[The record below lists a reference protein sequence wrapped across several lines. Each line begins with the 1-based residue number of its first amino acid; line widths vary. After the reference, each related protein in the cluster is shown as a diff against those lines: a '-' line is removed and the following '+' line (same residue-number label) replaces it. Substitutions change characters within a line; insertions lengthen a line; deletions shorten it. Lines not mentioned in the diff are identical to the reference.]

1 MKMMSISSIVSD
13 SATSVIFRTWA
24 VKLVALF
31 IMSFVAMGTTHAQ
44 GQTDWVGNKQ
54 LVDRQVAMNRLKTE
68 SQRIIDEQKQSEFR
82 AVSGETAETRF
93 YGRIGEMIVTNNRAT
108 RDAVND
114 AANQMVAEGKGHA
127 EISGLVK
134 KAVNLLKI

>member
-1 MKMMSISSIVSD
+1 MTGIYSIKPD
-13 SATSVIFRTWA
+13 SATSIIFRTWA

-31 IMSFVAMGTTHAQ
+31 IVSFVAMGTTHAQ

-54 LVDRQVAMNRLKTE
+54 LVDRQIAMNRLKTE
-68 SQRIIDEQKQSEFR
+68 SQRIVDEQKQSGFR
-82 AVSGETAETRF
+82 TMSGETAESRF
-93 YGRIGEMIVTNNRAT
+93 YGRIGEMIVTNNRIT

-114 AANQMVAEGKGHA
+114 AANQLMAEGQGHD
-127 EISGLVK
+127 EVSRLVK